1 MLPFPEAA
9 ADWPVLCRGRH
20 TCGIRLH
27 RPADDEGVR
36 TVSGSNPSSQV
47 KMSLFRKFFQ
57 DIIRDRHPDGDT
69 VKVKG
74 KVKPKYYGTVTPYP
88 NFNASSDAQVLK
100 SAIET
105 KGVDEDVIIAVLVRR
120 NNEQRQKIKAVYEAS
135 TDRKLDSDLKSA
147 LRSDLEDV
155 SLALLMTPAQFDAHL
170 IRKATKRFG
179 TDEDVLVEVLA
190 SRTNQEIRE
199 LKKAFR
205 EEYEVELEDVIKD
218 ETSGDFTAALLAML
232 AAKKDED
239 HDVDA
244 ELAES
249 DAKTLF
255 EAGENSK
262 GIDVSTFIEIL
273 TTRSGPQLT
282 RTFQEYADVSD
293 LTLPK
298 ALFLELK
305 GDIEDC
311 LVDIVKCA
319 WSKPAFFA
327 EKLHKAMEGR
337 GTCEKTLIRILVS
350 RSEIDLKKIVEE
362 YRAMYDVSLQEHILH
377 DTEGHYQKVL
387 LGLCGPH

>member
-1 MLPFPEAA
+1 
-9 ADWPVLCRGRH
+9 
-20 TCGIRLH
+20 
-27 RPADDEGVR
+27 
-36 TVSGSNPSSQV
+36 
-47 KMSLFRKFFQ
+47 MSLFRKFFQ